1 EYDHQLDLHSFPTRR
16 SSDLLRLIP
25 RQQLETKRE
34 AVRSTATFDVR
45 IAYSDAVDI
54 AGEKPRLS
62 KQIESL
68 QKAITSKERQLGD
81 QTFRSRAPEN
91 IVKGL
96 EVTLAEQRI
105 ALRKLQ
111 ERLSQL
117 DGDS

>member
-1 EYDHQLDLHSFPTRR
+1 M
-16 SSDLLRLIP
+16 
-25 RQQLETKRE
+25 
-34 AVRSTATFDVR
+34 RSTATFEVR
-45 IAYSDAVDI
+45 IAYSDAVDL
-54 AGEKPRLS
+54 AGEKARLR
-62 KQIESL
+62 KEIESL